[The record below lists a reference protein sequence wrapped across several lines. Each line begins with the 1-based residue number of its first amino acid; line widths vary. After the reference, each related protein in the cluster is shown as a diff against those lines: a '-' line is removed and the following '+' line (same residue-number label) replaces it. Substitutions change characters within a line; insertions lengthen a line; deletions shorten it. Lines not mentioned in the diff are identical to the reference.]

1 MFAGVGVAVGI
12 GVSVGVGVAVADAVG
27 AAVGVEVGT
36 GVAVGLAVAVV
47 VGVCVG
53 DFSLGD
59 GVLAT
64 VGVGVGAGVAV
75 RVGVDVTI
83 GAAIVGSSAT
93 APSGVP
99 SEQARRNTTDSLAT
113 TDHLATGVPFTYWIG
128 PGWRAPSMASS
139 CSRVSLK
146 ALVKHVISSSMKAA
160 IGSFPRERVGA

>member
-64 VGVGVGAGVAV
+64 VGVGAGVAV

-160 IGSFPRERVGA
+160 IGSFPESA